1 MATYMDTY
9 RAVVTAGLIP
19 YPPLLFKKLVYKK

>member
-1 MATYMDTY
+1 MDTY

-19 YPPLLFKKLVYKK
+19 YPPLLFKKLVYEK